1 MTPDPRSSSEPPMP
15 ASIPALRVDDR
26 FVDRLANA
34 IADRIAGRLPSQ
46 RSDDDGYLTPAAAA
60 RYMGVTRKRIHDL
73 ASSRRLI
80 PDGHDGRTPLYR
92 RRSLDS
98 YVRGR
103 AEP

>member
-1 MTPDPRSSSEPPMP
+1 MTLDPRQPSAP
-15 ASIPALRVDDR
+15 SIPASLPALQVDDR

-92 RRSLDS
+92 RKTLDT
-98 YVRGR
+98 YVRGQ
-103 AEP
+103 PHP

>member
-1 MTPDPRSSSEPPMP
+1 MTPDRRQPSEPSMP
-15 ASIPALRVDDR
+15 ASLPALRVDDR

-60 RYMGVTRKRIHDL
+60 RYLGVTRKRIHDL

-92 RRSLDS
+92 RQTLDT
-98 YVRGR
+98 YVR
-103 AEP
+103 ESPDP